1 MSASADDSGSRSP
14 ASLLEVELM
23 SRDEVNVSELESE
36 VDEPRRRWPNLMSL
50 RARVRAALRRLLVM
64 VKTAQQERS
73 GKTKTRKWM
82 SRQ

>member
-1 MSASADDSGSRSP
+1 
-14 ASLLEVELM
+14 M
-23 SRDEVNVSELESE
+23 SRDEVNVSELDSE
-36 VDEPRRRWPNLMSL
+36 VDEPRRRWPNLMSRMAL
-50 RARVRAALRRLLVM
+50 VRAALRRLRVM